1 MAAVT
6 PLFLGLLDASLQ
18 AVNIFSVWLD
28 DSTKLSS
35 SKYIFLFL
43 EDTYEEIFVMC
54 RFLKKWLLYFKQV
67 FGIELIVSY

>member
-54 RFLKKWLLYFKQV
+54 RFLKKWLPYFKQV